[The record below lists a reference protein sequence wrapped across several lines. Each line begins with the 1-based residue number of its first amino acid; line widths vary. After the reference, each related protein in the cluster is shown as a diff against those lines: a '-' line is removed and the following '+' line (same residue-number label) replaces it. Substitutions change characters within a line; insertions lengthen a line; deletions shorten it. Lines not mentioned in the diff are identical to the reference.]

1 MDGVFLGCNAEL
13 LTFPKKKK
21 KKTYIALYIMQPAGF
36 PFQLI

>member
-13 LTFPKKKK
+13 LAFQKKKNIH
-21 KKTYIALYIMQPAGF
+21 IALYIMQPAGF